1 MPLQI
6 RLSKPYFTKKKTD
19 GHNRSDKTIYFPK
32 IYAML
37 CCNTKTLLQ
46 PARHWCRRSAQKGT
60 RCGRTEQLWAELRVH
75 LHAVRT
81 KTKTRNQ
88 ITETTHGVR
97 LIYLTISNPPIYIEE
112 MHCDFQFQSKNDV
125 ETLGATHFRIELG
138 CSNQAGEDQCK
149 YAQCWGNT
157 SLQNRKWGSIWDDST
172 REFSVFES
180 QRAYL
185 HGKFL
190 RYLLVVA
197 KFRNLEVGQLG
208 NNCCE
213 NPLSPLNFR
222 NQTNSC
228 SYGGRI
234 DIHCFAT
241 QGKEK

>member
-6 RLSKPYFTKKKTD
+6 RLSKPYFKKND

-60 RCGRTEQLWAELRVH
+60 RCGWTEQLWAELRVH

-97 LIYLTISNPPIYIEE
+97 LIYLTISNPPIYVEE

-185 HGKFL
+185 HGIFL

-234 DIHCFAT
+234 DIHSFAT